1 MFIWVH
7 GLFSLRYLTVV
18 FVCVHIY
25 IHATYMY
32 TYVIALNNRSRSY
45 LLLGMLWLM
54 PFFFLRRAPIAGWF
68 AWDNVF
74 DRQVVMN
81 LPFVLSSNFWL
92 SKCYIYIYS
101 WKSLLWITSFLTC
114 YGARRPLFLF
124 FLFLVFKWEQSCPPP
139 PTPLPPLFFPILV
152 KIFWVVSWL

>member
-32 TYVIALNNRSRSY
+32 TYVIALNNRSRLY

-92 SKCYIYIYS
+92 SKCYIYIYIYIFFFFLIFWKSFHITQINS
-101 WKSLLWITSFLTC
+101 WKRLLWITSFLTC
-114 YGARRPLFLF
+114 YGARRPLFF
-124 FLFLVFKWEQSCPPP
+124 F
-139 PTPLPPLFFPILV
+139 FFF
-152 KIFWVVSWL
+152 KIFWIVSWL